1 MSYALVL
8 APRALNDLEIIKK
21 SGDQPRIKKVRTI
34 LGELQEHPLTGTGK
48 PEQLRHRPNSYSRR
62 ISGKDR
68 IVYSIYENI
77 VEVEVL
83 QMLGHYED
91 K

>member
-1 MSYALVL
+1 MSYTLVL
-8 APRALNDLEIIKK
+8 APRALDDLELIKK
-21 SGDQPRIKKVRTI
+21 SGDQSRIKKVRTI
-34 LGELQEHPLTGTGK
+34 LGELQEHPLSCTGK
-48 PEQLRHRPNSYSRR
+48 PEQLKHRPNTYSRR

-68 IVYSIYENI
+68 IVYSVYEQI

-83 QMLGHYED
+83 QMLGHYDD

>member
-1 MSYALVL
+1 MSYTLVL
-8 APRALNDLEIIKK
+8 APRALDDLELIKK
-21 SGDQPRIKKVRTI
+21 SGDQSRIKKVRTI
-34 LGELQEHPLTGTGK
+34 LGELQEHPLSGTGK
-48 PEQLRHRPNSYSRR
+48 PEQLKHRPNSYSRR

-68 IVYSIYENI
+68 IVYSVYEQI

-83 QMLGHYED
+83 QMLGHYDD